1 MRAGFIG
8 SFLGHD
14 GAQLYA
20 HTWTAKSGRDP
31 PDSFN
36 FFLSTPL
43 FCSYARRDAINQ
55 RKHPM
60 KTTRS
65 TMALLP
71 HPHRLISSQS
81 SRPPSVRRRSSARTP
96 TRSFKPGGPGPVARP
111 FGRNAAVFTDGN
123 GTAIS
128 KREARSLVVCGTT
141 VM

>member
-55 RKHPM
+55 RKQPM

-71 HPHRLISSQS
+71 HPYRLISSQS
-81 SRPPSVRRRSSARTP
+81 SRAPSVRRRSSARTRP
-96 TRSFKPGGPGPVARP
+96 RSFNPGGLGTVAGRCARKAPVFR
-111 FGRNAAVFTDGN
+111 DGN

-128 KREARSLVVCGTT
+128 KREARSLVV
-141 VM
+141 

>member
-20 HTWTAKSGRDP
+20 HTWMAKSGRDP

-55 RKHPM
+55 RKHPHENDS
-60 KTTRS
+60 KHHGTIAAPLS
-65 TMALLP
+65 LDLQPVEQSALDAPGL
-71 HPHRLISSQS
+71 LGADAAQE
-81 SRPPSVRRRSSARTP
+81 
-96 TRSFKPGGPGPVARP
+96 FQPGGTWH
-111 FGRNAAVFTDGN
+111 GRRALRKKSSGLE
-123 GTAIS
+123 
-128 KREARSLVVCGTT
+128 RR
-141 VM
+141 